1 MKDLIK
7 ETFKVTYVK
16 EGMNQTK
23 NLISQE
29 DYEEKVKPIL
39 KEIQELESKQS
50 EYNKKNK
57 KYQELEKEIRTLKG
71 KLKPLGE
78 WFTSRSPLGKA
89 LENGGLLILPS
100 QQGGTHKVEFT
111 KEEIV

>member
-16 EGMNQTK
+16 EGMNQ
-23 NLISQE
+23 
-29 DYEEKVKPIL
+29 
-39 KEIQELESKQS
+39 S

-57 KYQELEKEIRTLKG
+57 KYQELEREIKVLKG

-78 WFTSRSPLGKA
+78 WFTSGSPLGKA
-89 LENGGLLILPS
+89 LRNGGLLILPS

>member
-1 MKDLIK
+1 MIK
-7 ETFKVTYVK
+7 GTFKVTYVK
-16 EGMNQTK
+16 EKMSQTK

-29 DYEEKVKPIL
+29 DYEEKIKPVL

-57 KYQELEKEIRTLKG
+57 KYQELEKEIRALKR

-78 WFTSRSPLGKA
+78 WFTSESPLGEA
-89 LENGGLLILPS
+89 LENGGFLVLPP
-100 QQGGTHKVEFT
+100 QQGGTHKVEF
-111 KEEIV
+111 EEVGV

>member
-23 NLISQE
+23 KLNLTRRLRRKSQTNSE
-29 DYEEKVKPIL
+29 RD
-39 KEIQELESKQS
+39 QELESKQS

-57 KYQELEKEIRTLKG
+57 KYQELEREIKVLKG

-78 WFTSRSPLGKA
+78 WFTSGSPLGKA
-89 LENGGLLILPS
+89 LRNGGLLILPS